1 MATYDLNRG
10 QLNALLA
17 SDGNDPSI
25 RKGVIDYLITDG
37 DVGKNGKVA
46 VEVSD
51 GTSPLDPNAKVLIL
65 ETSSPTSV
73 NTDVDPFKVIVDTD
87 GAPLTVTGS
96 KGVFVALGGSDSLDA
111 GGATGNV
118 TVMTGADD
126 HDFDFGAGPHG
137 GFDTMFG
144 GLGVEDNGSKAG
156 GGGDDSLFGGSG
168 NDTFII
174 GKIGNATISGGGGND
189 SVMFDDSSTNAAITT
204 SGGVTTVMFSDTGQ
218 KITIGSDVE
227 NLVFTDHK

>member
-25 RKGVIDYLITDG
+25 RRAVVDYLISDG
-37 DVGKNGKVA
+37 AVGRSSKVA
-46 VEVSD
+46 VDVSD
-51 GTSPLDPNAKVLIL
+51 GTSPLDPNAKVLVL
-65 ETSSPTSV
+65 ETSSPT
-73 NTDVDPFKVIVDTD
+73 TVDTSQYPFKVIVDTD

-96 KGVFVALGGSDSLDA
+96 NDVLVALGSSSSVDA
-111 GGATGNV
+111 STATGNV
-118 TVMTGADD
+118 TMIMGADD

-137 GFDTMFG
+137 GFDTLAG
-144 GLGVEDNGSKAG
+144 GLRIEDNGAQAG

-168 NDTFII
+168 NDTFIV
-174 GKIGNATISGGGGND
+174 GQVGNATISGGGGND
-189 SVMFDDSSTNAAITT
+189 TVLFDHSSANTTITN
-204 SGGVTTVMFSDTGQ
+204 SGGATTVVFSDTGQ
-218 KITIGSDVE
+218 TIKIGSDVE